1 MDGGLRRDS
10 TRTTSAR
17 VRGGRAGSICGVKLT
32 GRQAPPPRP
41 RVWLLSGALAL
52 VASAA
57 CTPSTSG
64 GGTEATG
71 GRGADSGG
79 ASGQGGGAGG
89 SSSNTGGAPNTGG
102 GAAATGGT
110 GGSSN
115 SGGSTATG
123 GATATGGSSSNGGG
137 GDATGG
143 AGGSGG
149 DAGSGSETSTPPP
162 AGGCGEG
169 ATTKFCDDFENQSMG
184 MPPSGDF
191 AVEAKAG
198 AMVVDGSKPY
208 RGTKSLHI
216 KVAAPGSRAM
226 LDFTKQF
233 PFNDFHGRAMV
244 FMTKVNTNDEHWDFF
259 YGQNSANV
267 WELGGQFQ
275 GWSLVIDP
283 PDHPVYSKDKIPL
296 GRWMCIQWN
305 WKFAGAGVDT
315 SYTAKVDG
323 KTFDKSSWTGADP
336 SGRKWTA
343 GPWKKFSAGFENYG
357 STNVDIDM
365 WIDDLAFGEQEIPC
379 PTAP

>member
-1 MDGGLRRDS
+1 
-10 TRTTSAR
+10 
-17 VRGGRAGSICGVKLT
+17 VKLI
-32 GRQAPPPRP
+32 GRETTRRTPRP
-41 RVWLLSGALAL
+41 PVWLISGALAL
-52 VASAA
+52 VAGAGSA

-64 GGTEATG
+64 GGSEATG
-71 GRGADSGG
+71 GGSG
-79 ASGQGGGAGG
+79 GG
-89 SSSNTGGAPNTGG
+89 SSAQGGRGGGGGSNTGGVPNTGG
-102 GAAATGGT
+102 GGGSPATGGSNATGGGT
-110 GGSSN
+110 GG
-115 SGGSTATG
+115 GGSAIGGSSATG
-123 GATATGGSSSNGGG
+123 GNSSTGGA

-143 AGGSGG
+143 AGGSAG
-149 DAGSGSETSTPPP
+149 DAGSGSETAAPP

-169 ATTKFCDDFENQSMG
+169 ATTKFCDDFENQTTG
-184 MPPSGDF
+184 MPPAGDF
-191 AVEAKAG
+191 AVDAKAG

-259 YGQNSANV
+259 YGENSANQ

-296 GRWMCIQWN
+296 GKWMCIQWN
-305 WKFAGAGVDT
+305 WKFAGAGMDT

-336 SGRKWTA
+336 TGRKWTA

-357 STNVDIDM
+357 ATNVDIDM

-379 PTAP
+379 PKAP